1 MKKYMKR
8 IVSWMCAVL
17 MTLSM
22 AVPVLATD
30 SSANSVSETEN
41 RPSGVGVSFHQG
53 TEKQIEVGNGKSKIT
68 LDLSFVNPSPGV
80 ETKPINNI
88 IFCFKNEMGECSFYT
103 TSKNGFSFSEQNFKA
118 QRQGRRYGSTINPL
132 VAFLI

>member
-1 MKKYMKR
+1 MAKNNVKGEKRMKKYMKR

-17 MTLSM
+17 MTLGM

-53 TEKQIEVGNGKSKIT
+53 TENQIEVGNGKSKIT
-68 LDLSFVNPSPGV
+68 LDLSFVNPVSV
-80 ETKPINNI
+80 EEEFMDIINSELKTK
-88 IFCFKNEMGECSFYT
+88 
-103 TSKNGFSFSEQNFKA
+103 
-118 QRQGRRYGSTINPL
+118 
-132 VAFLI
+132 

>member
-1 MKKYMKR
+1 MVYNNPKMLMLYTNWQKNNVKGEKRMKKYMKQ

-30 SSANSVSETEN
+30 SSSNSASETEN

-80 ETKPINNI
+80 PII
-88 IFCFKNEMGECSFYT
+88 S
-103 TSKNGFSFSEQNFKA
+103 
-118 QRQGRRYGSTINPL
+118 R
-132 VAFLI
+132 

>member
-68 LDLSFVNPSPGV
+68 LDLSFVNPILPFV
-80 ETKPINNI
+80 QLN
-88 IFCFKNEMGECSFYT
+88 
-103 TSKNGFSFSEQNFKA
+103 
-118 QRQGRRYGSTINPL
+118 L
-132 VAFLI
+132 

>member
-53 TEKQIEVGNGKSKIT
+53 TEKQIEVKNNQSYIT
-68 LDLSFVNPSPGV
+68 FDLSFVNPSPGV
-80 ETKPINNI
+80 ETKPIYNV
-88 IFCFKNEMGECSFYT
+88 IFCFENEMGEYAHLDCVDT
-103 TSKNGFSFSEQNFKA
+103 GRDMANFLEVPIKE
-118 QRQGRRYGSTINPL
+118 L
-132 VAFLI
+132 EE

>member
-53 TEKQIEVGNGKSKIT
+53 TETQIEVGNKNSFIT
-68 LDLSFVNPSPGV
+68 FDLSFLNSKPGV
-80 ETKPINNI
+80 ETKPIHTV
-88 IFCFKNEMGECSFYT
+88 IFCFGNEMGECSFYT
-103 TSKNGFSFSEQNFKA
+103 TLDENKGFSEVSSSNHKNI
-118 QRQGRRYGSTINPL
+118 RIN
-132 VAFLI
+132 